1 MLFQS
6 INSGNS
12 SPSLPLRLIPNI
24 KILILTALLA
34 LASTSQDIRMIM
46 AQSLA
51 DAYLQ
56 VTVFVAAT
64 LFVFYFLESRLNFNV
79 FEFFQR
85 HKSWQVPIAAFL
97 GMLPGCGGAIIVI
110 TKYLRGGLSFGA
122 VVAVLISTMGDAA
135 FLLLAQSPSDAIAVF
150 ACSLVVGIVSGYIV
164 DAIHGSAFLRPQEG
178 SAASEVRHVTRRVDS
193 KLSQSLWALPFIPG
207 VFIGIA
213 IAFQLDKN
221 ISSEL
226 FGVDAILWVGVF
238 GSLISLAIW
247 TNSSATKPIV
257 SDPISKKN
265 IDKIRDEDKSSIGC
279 IFGRVLGDT
288 VFVTAWVIL
297 AFLTYELGIHF
308 SGFNLESLLLLG
320 EAFVPLIA
328 ILVGFIPGCGPQLM
342 VCSLYLNG
350 VLPFSA
356 EIGNAIS
363 NDGDALFPAIALAPK
378 VAIIA
383 TLYSAVPAIV
393 IAYSYYWLFE

>member
-1 MLFQS
+1 MQS

-12 SPSLPLRLIPNI
+12 SSTLLLRLTPNI
-24 KILILTALLA
+24 KILILIGLLA
-34 LASTSQDIRMIM
+34 LASSSQDIRTII

-51 DAYLQ
+51 EAYLQ

-64 LFVFYFLESRLNFNV
+64 LFGFYFLESRLTFSV

-135 FLLLAQSPSDAIAVF
+135 FLLLAQSPSDAVSVF
-150 ACSLVVGIVSGYIV
+150 ACSLVVGIVSGYLI
-164 DAIHGSAFLRPQEG
+164 DAIHGPAFLRPKEG
-178 SAASEVRHVTRRVDS
+178 YAASDFRYAVRRVDS
-193 KLSQSLWALPFIPG
+193 QILQSLWALTLIPG

-213 IAFQLDKN
+213 IAFQLDM
-221 ISSEL
+221 SVSTEL
-226 FGVDAILWVGVF
+226 FGVDAILWVGIF
-238 GSLISLAIW
+238 GSLISLLIW
-247 TNSSATKPIV
+247 TNSSTNKFPV
-257 SDPISKKN
+257 SDLISKKN
-265 IDKIRDEDKSSIGC
+265 SGKIREEDKSNIGDV
-279 IFGRVLGDT
+279 FGRVLGDT

-308 SGFNLESLLLLG
+308 LDFNLESLLLLG
-320 EAFVPLIA
+320 AAFVPLIA
-328 ILVGFIPGCGPQLM
+328 IVVGFIPGCGPQLM
-342 VCSLYLNG
+342 VCSLYLSG

-356 EIGNAIS
+356 ELGNAIS
-363 NDGDALFPAIALAPK
+363 NDGDALFPAIALNPK
-378 VAIIA
+378 VAIVA

>member
-1 MLFQS
+1 MQS
-6 INSGNS
+6 INSENS
-12 SPSLPLRLIPNI
+12 SPALLPGLVPNI
-24 KILILTALLA
+24 KILILIGLLA
-34 LASTSQDIRMIM
+34 LAASSQDIRTIM

-64 LFVFYFLESRLNFNV
+64 LFGFYFLESRLNFSV

-135 FLLLAQSPSDAIAVF
+135 FLLLAQSPSDAVSVF
-150 ACSLVVGIVSGYIV
+150 ACSLVVGIVSGYVI
-164 DAIHGSAFLRPQEG
+164 DAIHGPAFLRPEEG
-178 SAASEVRHVTRRVDS
+178 SAASEVRHVIRRVDS
-193 KLSQSLWALPFIPG
+193 KISQCLWALPLIPG

-213 IAFQLDKN
+213 IAFQLD
-221 ISSEL
+221 ISVSSEL
-226 FGVDAILWVGVF
+226 FGVDAILWVGIF
-238 GSLISLAIW
+238 GSLISLILW
-247 TNSSATKPIV
+247 TNSPASKPAA
-257 SDPISKKN
+257 SDLVSKKN
-265 IDKIRDEDKSSIGC
+265 IDKIREEDKSIVDV
-279 IFGRVLGDT
+279 FGRVLGDT

-297 AFLTYELGIHF
+297 AFLTYEIGDYFLD
-308 SGFNLESLLLLG
+308 FNLESLLVLQA
-320 EAFVPLIA
+320 AFVPLIA
-328 ILVGFIPGCGPQLM
+328 IVVGFIPGCGPQLM

-356 EIGNAIS
+356 ELGNAIS
-363 NDGDALFPAIALAPK
+363 NDGDALFPAIALNPK
-378 VAIIA
+378 VAVVA
-383 TLYSAVPAIV
+383 TLYSAVPAII